1 MGYPTTVT
9 YNGITYEEEL
19 DYQFYYL
26 YALGE
31 VDYNILFEDM
41 GIELD
46 DNEEIDPDELE
57 IDQDIPADEIQF
69 DD

>member
-9 YNGITYEEEL
+9 YKGITYEEEL
-19 DYQFYYL
+19 DYQFNYL
-26 YALGE
+26 YGLGE
-31 VDYNILFEDM
+31 VDYSILFEDM

-46 DNEEIDPDELE
+46 DNEEVDPDELE
-57 IDQDIPADEIQF
+57 VDQDIPADEVQI

>member
-9 YNGITYEEEL
+9 YNGITYEGEL
-19 DYQFYYL
+19 DYQFNYL
-26 YALGE
+26 YGLGE
-31 VDYNILFEDM
+31 VDYDILFEDM

-57 IDQDIPADEIQF
+57 VDQDIPADEVQI

>member
-9 YNGITYEEEL
+9 YNGITYEGEL
-19 DYQFYYL
+19 DYQFNYL
-26 YALGE
+26 YGLGE
-31 VDYNILFEDM
+31 VDYINLFEEM

>member
-9 YNGITYEEEL
+9 YNGITYEGEL
-19 DYQFYYL
+19 DYQFNYL

-31 VDYNILFEDM
+31 VDYIILFEDM

-46 DNEEIDPDELE
+46 DNEEIDPDELD
-57 IDQDIPADEIQF
+57 IDQEIPADEVQI

>member
-9 YNGITYEEEL
+9 YKGITSEGEL
-19 DYQFYYL
+19 DYQFWYL
-26 YALGE
+26 YGLGE
-31 VDYNILFEDM
+31 IDYSTLFEDM

-46 DNEEIDPDELE
+46 DNEEFDPDELE
-57 IDQDIPADEIQF
+57 VDQDIPSDEVQI